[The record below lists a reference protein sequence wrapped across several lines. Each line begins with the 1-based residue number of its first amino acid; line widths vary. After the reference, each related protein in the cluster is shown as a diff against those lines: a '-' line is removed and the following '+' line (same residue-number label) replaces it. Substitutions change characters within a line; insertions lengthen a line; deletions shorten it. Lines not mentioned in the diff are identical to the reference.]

1 MKNQHVFPISTAKI
15 WKLKTNINYLPPMR
29 KRIKNK
35 KGERK
40 KCKRKRKKSWP
51 GTQAASE
58 SKGSELVTYVK
69 LIETLKHKVAYHV
82 ALTWKKTSRRS
93 IRQLSDNLTRKK
105 AAPQTHEHKSRDKTW
120 LNYFREIPISKT
132 KHHQSTI
139 QYIHGT
145 TKPINHLH
153 DLT

>member
-29 KRIKNK
+29 KRIKTK

-58 SKGSELVTYVK
+58 SMSLSQRIETYVK
-69 LIETLKHKVAYHV
+69 LIETLKHKGSHGG
-82 ALTWKKTSRRS
+82 
-93 IRQLSDNLTRKK
+93 LSCSS
-105 AAPQTHEHKSRDKTW
+105 H
-120 LNYFREIPISKT
+120 
-132 KHHQSTI
+132 
-139 QYIHGT
+139 
-145 TKPINHLH
+145 
-153 DLT
+153 